1 MDYFYSW
8 TVLDV
13 AHNRTIATGDGTFAA
28 TGPITSGTGPIT
40 SGTGVWEETRSILV
54 DGIKRDLES
63 RGHAWLESCYRV
75 HFLAITPL
83 TPTADHARHLG
94 QNMPPLAGEVA

>member
-28 TGPITSGTGPIT
+28 TVPIASDTSD
-40 SGTGVWEETRSILV
+40 TGVWEEARSILV

>member
-13 AHNRTIATGDGTFAA
+13 AHNRTIATGDGTFVA
-28 TGPITSGTGPIT
+28 TVPITSD
-40 SGTGVWEETRSILV
+40 TGVWEGTRSILV

-63 RGHAWLESCYRV
+63 RGGVWLGCYRV
-75 HFLAITPL
+75 HFLALTPL

-94 QNMPPLAGEVA
+94 LNMPPLTGEVG